1 MRQSQKQMFYQAHRK
16 IADGNLAF
24 MELVKAGDITRSELQ
39 RLIAKRPEVYTR
51 FSGFLDTLPE

>member
-1 MRQSQKQMFYQAHRK
+1 MKPTQKQMFYQAHRR
-16 IADGNLAF
+16 IADGNNAF
-24 MELVKAGDITRSELQ
+24 MELVKVGDITRSELQ

>member
-1 MRQSQKQMFYQAHRK
+1 MKTTQEQMFYQAHRR
-16 IADGNLAF
+16 IADVNMAF

-51 FSGFLDTLPE
+51 FSAFLATLPE

>member
-1 MRQSQKQMFYQAHRK
+1 MKPTQKQMFYQAHRK
-16 IADGNLAF
+16 IADGNNAF

-51 FSGFLDTLPE
+51 FSAFLATLPE

>member
-1 MRQSQKQMFYQAHRK
+1 MRQSQEQMFYQAHRR
-16 IADGNLAF
+16 IADGNMAF

-51 FSGFLDTLPE
+51 FSAFLATLPE